1 MNKYQD
7 ILYRHHSTR
16 SHPTLPNINLSSS
29 TIANTPRDYDSTQIR
44 FLSPT
49 NSFLVNS
56 KRADDASQ
64 VTIESVMKTK
74 SNSISYLPKSKNISE
89 FSVKQNEIINHFLT
103 SRENEYKTANFLPDI
118 YSKKFLPTEREFSK
132 LIDNLN
138 EVVVPKNMK
147 LHTILQENEP
157 VDVTLSEGKTKFFKI
172 FMKHHKVPLSIK
184 IKRTKGKLYAYTS
197 TTIQEPGPTN
207 YEKYYISDYIEIR
220 DSATVFKYD
229 LLYLGIKS
237 FEESHFRIVTNFGR
251 QINSLE
257 ELKRLKRQS
266 IQASIQESLEINEEE
281 QPIKQVIKNELKIKK
296 NFIAENKNLSN
307 ETSDKA
313 GTLTIRAAD
322 WKTRHEQII
331 RKKKKIIE
339 MKRSK
344 ALDSINKYTIKKQLE
359 CLKYKEEIT
368 KAENEKFCSFWIKI
382 ISFISCNEI
391 VHDIIKKQ
399 KISRLRRI
407 SMNIKAKQIQSTYK
421 RYTSNIQH
429 SESAMIRARNLLML
443 YRENTRTTVNRF
455 GYGKAIVLTIKQASY
470 FQIVYRKF
478 SQYYKS
484 VILIQRNTRKFLGVK
499 DKRIKE
505 LMKIWISIGETMI
518 YRRGSK
524 KDDRKRHSVKFV
536 TLPAHARDNAI
547 SNYYRKC
554 VLKYREMI
562 RNYCFSLKSVSD
574 NKKFHNALNQI
585 CSATPPLFEYLPTT
599 KEMEQLIEST
609 IKSNKIKK
617 THQNPTNHPKNKL
630 IN

>member
-29 TIANTPRDYDSTQIR
+29 TVANTPRDYDSPNVR

-49 NSFLVNS
+49 NNFLMNS
-56 KRADDASQ
+56 NRVDDTCHI
-64 VTIESVMKTK
+64 TIESILKTK

-89 FSVKQNEIINHFLT
+89 FSIKQNEIITSFLT
-103 SRENEYKTANFLPDI
+103 SRENEHKTGSFFPDI
-118 YSKKFLPTEREFSK
+118 YSRNILPTEREFSK

-138 EVVVPKNMK
+138 EVVVSKNMK

-157 VDVTLSEGKTKFFKI
+157 VDVMLSEGKAKFFKI

-197 TTIQEPGPTN
+197 TTAQEPGPTN

-229 LLYLGIKS
+229 VLYLGIKS
-237 FEESHFRIVTNFGR
+237 FEESKFRIVTSFGR

-281 QPIKQVIKNELKIKK
+281 QPIKSSIKNEPKITK
-296 NFIAENKNLSN
+296 NFIAENKNLST

-313 GTLTIRAAD
+313 SSLTIRAAD
-322 WKTRHEQII
+322 WKARHDQILS
-331 RKKKKIIE
+331 KKKQLIE

-344 ALDSINKYTIKKQLE
+344 ALDSINKHTIKKQQE
-359 CLKYKEEIT
+359 FLKAKEEIT
-368 KAENEKFCSFWIKI
+368 KSEKVKLYSFWLKI
-382 ISFISCNEI
+382 MSLISCSEI
-391 VHDIIKKQ
+391 IHNIINKT

-407 SMNIKAKQIQSTYK
+407 SMNIKAKHIQSTYK
-421 RYTSNIQH
+421 RYTNNIKH
-429 SESAMIRARNLLML
+429 TESAILRARNLLL
-443 YRENTRTTVNRF
+443 IYRGNTKNIENRF
-455 GYGKAIVLTIKQASY
+455 GYGKAIVLTIKQASH

-484 VILIQRNTRKFLGVK
+484 VILIQRNTKKFLGVK

-505 LMKIWISIGETMI
+505 LLKIWISIGESMI
-518 YRRGSK
+518 YRKGNK
-524 KDDRKRHSVKFV
+524 KDDRKRNSVKFV
-536 TLPAHARDNAI
+536 TLPAHARDDAI
-547 SNYYRKC
+547 NGYYRKC
-554 VLKYREMI
+554 VLRYREMI
-562 RNYCFSLKSVSD
+562 RNYYLTLKNVSD
-574 NKKFHNALNQI
+574 NKKIHNAVNQI
-585 CSATPPLFEYLPTT
+585 CSTSPPLFEYLPSN

-609 IKSNKIKK
+609 IKSRA
-617 THQNPTNHPKNKL
+617 
-630 IN
+630 